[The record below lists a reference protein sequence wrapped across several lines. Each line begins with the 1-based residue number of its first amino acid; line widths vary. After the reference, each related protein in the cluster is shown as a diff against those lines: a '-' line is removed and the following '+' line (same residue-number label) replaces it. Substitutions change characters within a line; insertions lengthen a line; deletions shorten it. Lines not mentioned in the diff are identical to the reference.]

1 VDGHRRYADESE
13 PGWYSAPGPY
23 ADPAQNPYDS
33 GIHER
38 PSGAFRLPEQR
49 ESDYATP
56 SPYVSPDPVTST
68 GGHSQDQ
75 LRIPVRGP
83 EYPTVRPSGGTS
95 LADAPPATTY
105 GGGSSAPASAAPAPL
120 ASSAPVSAGPAAL
133 YNDPGPAPY
142 TDAGAAAPYTDAGA
156 AAPYT
161 DTGAAAPYTD
171 PGAAAPYNDA
181 TSVVPPVGR
190 FSAEPRPADSVYRT
204 RRPFSAVLVALV
216 TLALM
221 IPVIMLLV
229 QATFDDDP
237 LASGIVPAVLL
248 TLGLPLTGMGLYA
261 LAGGG
266 PVGRES
272 WLRPPV
278 AYLPVGLVLLLAAG
292 LAVA

>member
-13 PGWYSAPGPY
+13 PSWYAGPGQYPVS
-23 ADPAQNPYDS
+23 AQNPYDS

-49 ESDYATP
+49 ESEYAQRENDYATP
-56 SPYVSPDPVTST
+56 SPYVTPDPMTST

-75 LRIPVRGP
+75 LRIPVRGT
-83 EYPTVRPSGGTS
+83 EYPTVRPTGATS
-95 LADAPPATTY
+95 LADAPPAGTY
-105 GGGSSAPASAAPAPL
+105 GAASAVAAPAAPASAAP
-120 ASSAPVSAGPAAL
+120 SSAPVSAGPAA
-133 YNDPGPAPY
+133 YHEP
-142 TDAGAAAPYTDAGA
+142 
-156 AAPYT
+156 
-161 DTGAAAPYTD
+161 TGM
-171 PGAAAPYNDA
+171 
-181 TSVVPPVGR
+181 VQPVGR
-190 FSAEPRPADSVYRT
+190 FPTDPRPSDAVYRT

-216 TLALM
+216 TLTLM

-237 LASGIVPAVLL
+237 LAAGVVPAVLL

-266 PVGRES
+266 AVGREA

-278 AYLPVGLVLLLAAG
+278 AYLPVGLVLLLATG